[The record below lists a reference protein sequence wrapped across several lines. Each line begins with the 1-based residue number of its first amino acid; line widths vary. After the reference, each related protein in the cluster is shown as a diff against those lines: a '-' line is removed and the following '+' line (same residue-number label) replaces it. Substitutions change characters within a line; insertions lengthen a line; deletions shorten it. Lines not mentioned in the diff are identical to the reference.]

1 LEAKLNAYKQQIEIS
16 SRSRVS
22 TDLLQSDTVESLVV
36 EDLLREN
43 HELDETIAALRRRL
57 DDVRAE
63 ITE

>member
-1 LEAKLNAYKQQIEIS
+1 MEAKLNAYKQQIEIS